1 METQKNK
8 NGKKGIVLLLV
19 VAIMAFIYFFTG
31 FFVVQPI
38 GAIPEG
44 VTIWYFRNDI
54 NLPFI
59 SSPDGIMLEKEGH
72 VNLLGRAIILSSVM
86 DSSEGKRI
94 CNLPYQKWMYKI
106 STKGQEFEK

>member
-1 METQKNK
+1 MESQKNK
-8 NGKKGIVLLLV
+8 NWKKGIVVLLV
-19 VAIMAFIYFFTG
+19 AAIMAFIYFFTG

-44 VTIWYFRNDI
+44 VTIWYFRKDI

-72 VNLLGRAIILSSVM
+72 VNLLGRAVVLSSVM
-86 DSSEGKRI
+86 NSLDEKRI

>member
-38 GAIPEG
+38 GAIPER

-86 DSSEGKRI
+86 DSLEGKRI

>member
-72 VNLLGRAIILSSVM
+72 VNLLGRAIKLSSVM
-86 DSSEGKRI
+86 DSLEGKRI

>member
-19 VAIMAFIYFFTG
+19 VAIMAYIYFFTG

-86 DSSEGKRI
+86 DSLEGKRI

>member
-8 NGKKGIVLLLV
+8 YGKKGIVLLLV

-86 DSSEGKRI
+86 DSLEGKRI

>member
-8 NGKKGIVLLLV
+8 NVKKGIIVLLL
-19 VAIMAFIYFFTG
+19 ASIMTFIYFFTG
-31 FFVVQPI
+31 FFVIQPI
-38 GAIPEG
+38 GAVPEG
-44 VTIWYFRNDI
+44 VTIWYFRKDI

-72 VNLLGRAIILSSVM
+72 VNLFGRAIVLFSVM
-86 DSSEGKRI
+86 TSLEGKRI
-94 CNLPYQKWMYKI
+94 CNLPYQKWMYRI

>member
-19 VAIMAFIYFFTG
+19 VAIMVFIYFFTG

-86 DSSEGKRI
+86 DSLEGKRI